1 MTKLAG
7 VAFCCVALGALP
19 AAAETFTAKCAGK
32 EYDKAYEMTIV
43 YEGEDNGTI
52 TISGSFGDMSLP
64 ASMKERENTSEDGVT
79 VRATQFWGGG
89 EIPIVVPDKTAIEA
103 CVKAKLPP
111 DQVTDADIVFVTI
124 PGCAASVPPTAQPI
138 PVKVYAEVTFL
149 DPETVFVIFK
159 RTYLEATDLPDKE
172 IVLEPMPPPTCTMVQ

>member
-1 MTKLAG
+1 MRKLTGA
-7 VAFCCVALGALP
+7 VLCCALLGALP

-32 EYDKAYEMTIV
+32 EFDKPYEMTLV

-52 TISGSFGDMSLP
+52 TISGAFGDMSLP
-64 ASMKERENTSEDGVT
+64 ASMKERENTSEDGET

-89 EIPIVVPDKTAIEA
+89 EIPIVVPDKAAIEA
-103 CVKAKLPP
+103 CVKKRLPP

-124 PGCAASVPPTAQPI
+124 PSCADAAPPTASPI

-149 DPETVFVIFK
+149 DPETVFLIFK
-159 RTYLEATDLPDKE
+159 RTYLEPTDLPDKE
-172 IVLEPMPPPTCTMVQ
+172 IVLEPIPPPTCTMVQ